1 MIVVYP
7 EYSEKSDIY
16 ENSSIKQEIK
26 DLWDKLPIF
35 RNSMDDV
42 PTIHIPF
49 KKELIKDINSV
60 LKNGVLVMSI
70 EIKPSVI
77 NSIHIVKYNFYII
90 QPNTNKKEV
99 LTLSRTVKTSELH
112 TLGDLIKLE
121 FIEFLIKG
129 GLKEYE

>member
-1 MIVVYP
+1 M
-7 EYSEKSDIY
+7 
-16 ENSSIKQEIK
+16 
-26 DLWDKLPIF
+26 
-35 RNSMDDV
+35 
-42 PTIHIPF
+42 
-49 KKELIKDINSV
+49 KELIKDINSV

-70 EIKPSVI
+70 EVKPSVI

-90 QPNTNKKEV
+90 QPNTDKKEV
-99 LTLSRTVKTSELH
+99 LTLSRTVKTSELY

>member
-1 MIVVYP
+1 M
-7 EYSEKSDIY
+7 
-16 ENSSIKQEIK
+16 
-26 DLWDKLPIF
+26 
-35 RNSMDDV
+35 
-42 PTIHIPF
+42 
-49 KKELIKDINSV
+49 KELIKDINSV

-70 EIKPSVI
+70 EVKPSII

-99 LTLSRTVKTSELH
+99 LTLSRAVKTSELH

>member
-1 MIVVYP
+1 M
-7 EYSEKSDIY
+7 
-16 ENSSIKQEIK
+16 
-26 DLWDKLPIF
+26 
-35 RNSMDDV
+35 
-42 PTIHIPF
+42 
-49 KKELIKDINSV
+49 KELIKDINSV

-70 EIKPSVI
+70 EVKPSVI

-99 LTLSRTVKTSELH
+99 LTLSRTIKTSELH

>member
-1 MIVVYP
+1 M
-7 EYSEKSDIY
+7 
-16 ENSSIKQEIK
+16 
-26 DLWDKLPIF
+26 
-35 RNSMDDV
+35 
-42 PTIHIPF
+42 
-49 KKELIKDINSV
+49 KELIKDINSV

-70 EIKPSVI
+70 EVKPSVI

-99 LTLSRTVKTSELH
+99 LTLSRTVKTSELY

>member
-1 MIVVYP
+1 M
-7 EYSEKSDIY
+7 
-16 ENSSIKQEIK
+16 
-26 DLWDKLPIF
+26 
-35 RNSMDDV
+35 
-42 PTIHIPF
+42 
-49 KKELIKDINSV
+49 KELIKDINSI

-70 EIKPSVI
+70 EVKPSVI

-99 LTLSRTVKTSELH
+99 LTLSRTVKTSELY

>member
-1 MIVVYP
+1 MHDRLNNSKNIILFLSSVTKNSRALREEIDYGINTDGLPVIVVYP

-49 KKELIKDINSV
+49 KKELIKKALEDTDFMVST
-60 LKNGVLVMSI
+60 KG
-70 EIKPSVI
+70 EAKA
-77 NSIHIVKYNFYII
+77 HFY
-90 QPNTNKKEV
+90 K
-99 LTLSRTVKTSELH
+99 
-112 TLGDLIKLE
+112 
-121 FIEFLIKG
+121 
-129 GLKEYE
+129 